1 MSTLLLKTYSGS
13 KILQFDTRS
22 SFLVKIYIIFYCQ
35 YAEFRNAAYQKIHL
49 NLLQSFLKIKLKPHS
64 QLSLFLCFESLELTI
79 PSSRKNVSNMLCLIM
94 KILAEKN
101 TLISLASVFDRSLI
115 LSGLWPKPS

>member
-49 NLLQSFLKIKLKPHS
+49 DLLQSFLKIKLKPHS
-64 QLSLFLCFESLELTI
+64 QLSLFLCFESLELT
-79 PSSRKNVSNMLCLIM
+79 MLCLIM